1 MGYEVKKY
9 FIYAPRFG
17 AWVKQKYGEPVTEM
31 EKTARG
37 TNLGGKT
44 GNPVL
49 DGFSWLCV
57 TL

>member
-1 MGYEVKKY
+1 MKLKNTSFMLQDLVHRLSRSMET
-9 FIYAPRFG
+9 
-17 AWVKQKYGEPVTEM
+17 PVTEM

-44 GNPVL
+44 GNSVL